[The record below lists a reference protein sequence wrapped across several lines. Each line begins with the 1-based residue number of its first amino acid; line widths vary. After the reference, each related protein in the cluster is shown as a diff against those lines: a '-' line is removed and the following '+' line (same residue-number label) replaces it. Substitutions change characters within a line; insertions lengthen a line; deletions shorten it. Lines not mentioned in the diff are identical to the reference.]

1 MYEDNGQYFIKLCSL
16 ITEETDS
23 EVLGNALDSLT
34 VIAASDA
41 GKDVLNQIGKLFY
54 IYCL

>member
-34 VIAASDA
+34 GIAASDA
-41 GKDVLNQIGKLFY
+41 GKDVLNQMGKLFY
-54 IYCL
+54 IYCV